1 MDDMIGKMRDWMKP
15 WMKGSSPLEIRRA
28 LLDEADSKVVAVGEG
43 KRLFPYNRLKVHLLA
58 TGPEERAVLESAAQE
73 VWDLQGEIAGRLAE
87 RGCPV
92 PAGFTV
98 EIFFD
103 ESRPEFGERHF
114 FVEYEKAESP
124 APPAGIPSASTAPAA
139 SGPAPDASAST
150 RPTLV
155 LTVVKG
161 DAFQHVY
168 DFEGPARI
176 HLGRMEEVV
185 DSDGRVRRRNDVA
198 FREEGE
204 VNTTVSREHARLT
217 WDDATGGYWLRAEQN
232 ASGTRIYRNG
242 RTIDVSA
249 HDRRGIR
256 VQGGDEIYLGRA
268 CVKVGLRE
276 PSE

>member
-1 MDDMIGKMRDWMKP
+1 MDDMIGKVRDWMKP
-15 WMKGSSPLEIRRA
+15 WMKGTSPLEIRRA
-28 LLDEADSKVVAVGEG
+28 VLDEAESKVIAVGEG

-58 TGPEERAVLESAAQE
+58 TNPEERTALEAAANE
-73 VWDLQGEIAGRLAE
+73 AWDLKNRIAERLAE

-98 EIFFD
+98 ETVFD
-103 ESRPEFGERHF
+103 EARPEFGERRF

-124 APPAGIPSASTAPAA
+124 ALVAVPAPGAPSAGGVAA
-139 SGPAPDASAST
+139 

-161 DAFQHVY
+161 DATQHVY

-176 HLGRMEEVV
+176 HLGRLEEVV
-185 DSDGRVRRRNDVA
+185 DADGRVRRRNDVA

-204 VNTTVSREHARLT
+204 VNTTVSREHARIS
-217 WDDATGGYWLRAEQN
+217 WDGETAGYWLRAEQN
-232 ASGTRIYRNG
+232 ASGTRIYRDG

-249 HDRRGIR
+249 HDRRGVR
-256 VQGGDEIYLGRA
+256 LQAGDEIYLGRA
-268 CVKVGLRE
+268 CVKVAMRE
-276 PSE
+276 

>member
-1 MDDMIGKMRDWMKP
+1 MEDMLGKMRDWMKP
-15 WMKGSSPLEIRRA
+15 WMKGTSPLEIRRA
-28 LLDEADSKVVAVGEG
+28 VLDEAESKVVAVGQG
-43 KRLFPYNRLKVHLLA
+43 KRLFPYNRLRVHLLA
-58 TGPEERAVLESAAQE
+58 TDPEERAVLEAAAKE
-73 VWDLQGEIAGRLAE
+73 AWDLQNEIAARLAE
-87 RGCPV
+87 RGAPV

-98 EIFFD
+98 EIVFD
-103 ESRPEFGERHF
+103 EPRPELGDRRY

-124 APPAGIPSASTAPAA
+124 APVAAPAA
-139 SGPAPDASAST
+139 GPSSDVSSPSPSV
-150 RPTLV
+150 RPALV

-168 DFEGPARI
+168 EFEDLPRI

-204 VNTTVSREHARLT
+204 VNTTVSREHARIT

-249 HDRRGIR
+249 HDRRGVRI
-256 VQGGDEIYLGRA
+256 QGGDEIYLGRA
-268 CVKVGLRE
+268 CVKVGLRQS
-276 PSE
+276 SE

>member
-1 MDDMIGKMRDWMKP
+1 MEDMLGKMRDWMKP
-15 WMKGSSPLEIRRA
+15 WMKGTSPLEIRRGV
-28 LLDEADSKVVAVGEG
+28 LDEAESKVAAVGEG
-43 KRLFPYNRLKVHLLA
+43 KRLYPYNRLRVHLLA
-58 TGPEERAVLESAAQE
+58 TGPEERAVLEAAVNE
-73 VWDLQGEIAGRLAE
+73 AWDLQNEIAGRLAD

-98 EIFFD
+98 ETIFD
-103 ESRPEFGERHF
+103 EPRPEFGERRF

-124 APPAGIPSASTAPAA
+124 APAAAPVAAAAPSVSSPSPST
-139 SGPAPDASAST
+139 SV

-161 DAFQHVY
+161 DAYQHVY
-168 DFEGPARI
+168 EFEDPPRI

-185 DSDGRVRRRNDVA
+185 DADSRVRRRNDVA

-204 VNTTVSREHARLT
+204 VNTTVSREHARIT
-217 WDDATGGYWLRAEQN
+217 WDDATGDYWLRAEQN

-249 HDRRGIR
+249 HDRRGVRI
-256 VQGGDEIYLGRA
+256 QGGDEIYLGRA
-268 CVKVGLRE
+268 CVKVGLR
-276 PSE
+276 